1 MAMLCKCIELY
12 LYYRKTFYMLEK
24 SHNCMHILQLKNKS
38 TEEFLICYS
47 LHNPININYDK

>member
-38 TEEFLICYS
+38 IEEFLICYS
-47 LHNPININYDK
+47 LHNPININ